1 MGAGY
6 THTKEVCKVF
16 EIKNL
21 NEYHDLHVQSD
32 TLLLTVEYTIEK
44 EWKRIYFRDTD
55 CQIIEVLQFSLNFI
69 LKRSG
74 SNLRN

>member
-6 THTKEVCKVF
+6 THAKEVCKVF